1 MEFSNQVCKCETEEM
16 SVKYVLLIYVYDGKQ
31 YILKISL
38 FMSNQIHIVGKLH
51 LQQFFFLPM
60 MQVDT
65 AKPLCV
71 EDLKRLCY
79 P

>member
-1 MEFSNQVCKCETEEM
+1 M
-16 SVKYVLLIYVYDGKQ
+16 LHIYAYDWKQ
-31 YILKISL
+31 YTLKISL
-38 FMSNQIHIVGKLH
+38 SMHTQIYLAGKLQV
-51 LQQFFFLPM
+51 QQFFFLPM